1 VLSEL
6 GLAALAALIW
16 AHTAPGA
23 VNALAYNVIFVASV
37 STLLFNLNPLMRFD
51 GYHMMVDLLDV
62 PNVFQRSREQL
73 RYLAERFLFRLPTA
87 RPAAR
92 TPTES
97 VMLPL
102 YGVASLAYWIVLMV
116 SIIVFIASQYLDF
129 GVLLAWLLG
138 IMTVVVPLVKFVK
151 YLGTSP
157 RLTHHRGR
165 AVGVTLACAVTAAGL
180 LAGVPAPDRVRAAGV
195 VEAAA
200 YRQVNAESAGYVAE
214 MLAPPGSAVR
224 RGQPLI
230 RLVHAELEVD
240 LRAARLQREQLL
252 AQELRAQ
259 SVAIPDLA
267 PLRRQREAV
276 EALITELQRQVG
288 ALTIVAPIDGVWSAS
303 PGDLALGRWVARGAT
318 LGSVVDT
325 SEWRFVAVL
334 PQVSTH
340 LFDSEVRSVEVRL
353 RGQEHLN
360 VVAERVQ
367 VVPFE
372 TGTLPSRALG
382 FAGGGDIAVSPQD
395 PQGLTAAEPFF
406 RIHAQLPLQGP
417 EMPSLLHGRLGTM
430 RLTLQDRPLAQQLER
445 SVRQFLQRRF
455 RV

>member
-1 VLSEL
+1 
-6 GLAALAALIW
+6 
-16 AHTAPGA
+16 
-23 VNALAYNVIFVASV
+23 
-37 STLLFNLNPLMRFD
+37 M
-51 GYHMMVDLLDV
+51 
-62 PNVFQRSREQL
+62 
-73 RYLAERFLFRLPTA
+73 
-87 RPAAR
+87 
-92 TPTES
+92 
-97 VMLPL
+97 
-102 YGVASLAYWIVLMV
+102 
-116 SIIVFIASQYLDF
+116 
-129 GVLLAWLLG
+129 
-138 IMTVVVPLVKFVK
+138 
-151 YLGTSP
+151 
-157 RLTHHRGR
+157 
-165 AVGVTLACAVTAAGL
+165 
-180 LAGVPAPDRVRAAGV
+180 
-195 VEAAA
+195 
-200 YRQVNAESAGYVAE
+200 
-214 MLAPPGSAVR
+214 
-224 RGQPLI
+224 
-230 RLVHAELEVD
+230 
-240 LRAARLQREQLL
+240 
-252 AQELRAQ
+252 RAQ

-276 EALITELQRQVG
+276 EALVTELQRQVG

-353 RGQEHLN
+353 RGQEDLN